1 MTQEKRIRLV
11 AAITAN
17 AVLLLV
23 ILVSVIVYQLFTIVA
38 LSNRKKDLE
47 GEIEQVEQQIGES
60 ESKLEEYQTEE
71 WLKNKA
77 YEYGFVFPG
86 ED

>member
-1 MTQEKRIRLV
+1 MTQEKRNRIV
-11 AAITAN
+11 AAVTVN

-23 ILVSVIVYQLFTIVA
+23 ILMSVLIYQLTTIVA
-38 LSNRKKDLE
+38 LANRKKDIQNQIQE
-47 GEIEQVEQQIGES
+47 YERQIEDS
-60 ESKLEEYQTEE
+60 EDKLDEYRTEE

-77 YEYGFVFPG
+77 YEYGFIFPG